1 MYVRCTEKL
10 KGGGMAK
17 TVNLT
22 VRVSAE
28 LKQQAEA
35 AAGYLDLSL
44 SQVVRDAF
52 KSVIDR
58 ANNQAITRENF
69 KRRFAEY
76 GVDAPTMTPAQDAEM
91 TEHGIDTRNLSKGQR
106 QSLVRAAR
114 SGKLGN
120 PKPMRSLKDD
130 MLDNINRM
138 EANGQITKERAAE
151 MRAGFEGGE

>member
-1 MYVRCTEKL
+1 
-10 KGGGMAK
+10 MAK

-76 GVDAPTMTPAQDAEM
+76 GVDAPTMTPAQDAE
-91 TEHGIDTRNLSKGQR
+91 TKEHGIDTRNLPKGQR

-130 MLDNINRM
+130 ALDSIAER
-138 EANGQITKERAAE
+138 EASGAISKERADFLRGRLE
-151 MRAGFEGGE
+151 VNDE